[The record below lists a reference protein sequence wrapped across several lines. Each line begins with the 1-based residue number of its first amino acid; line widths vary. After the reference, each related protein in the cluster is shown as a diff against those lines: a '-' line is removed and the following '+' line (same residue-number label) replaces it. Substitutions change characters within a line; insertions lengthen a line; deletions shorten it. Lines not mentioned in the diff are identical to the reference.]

1 MTKRFR
7 IILFLIFVLLIS
19 LKELH
24 QNQHEYAYQILRNP
38 KSEHDPHHSEDF
50 SQDNIA
56 LDKLGVYYGK
66 AIGADFI
73 LPNRLVLTT
82 KDFKRYSVINELDD
96 AIEIEFL

>member
-7 IILFLIFVLLIS
+7 IILFLIFVLVIAP
-19 LKELH
+19 KEVH
-24 QNQHEYAYQILRNP
+24 QNHQEYSFRILINP
-38 KSEHDPHHSEDF
+38 KNEHDPHNTDDF

-73 LPNRLVLTT
+73 LPDRLVLTDQ
-82 KDFKRYSVINELDD
+82 DFT
-96 AIEIEFL
+96 